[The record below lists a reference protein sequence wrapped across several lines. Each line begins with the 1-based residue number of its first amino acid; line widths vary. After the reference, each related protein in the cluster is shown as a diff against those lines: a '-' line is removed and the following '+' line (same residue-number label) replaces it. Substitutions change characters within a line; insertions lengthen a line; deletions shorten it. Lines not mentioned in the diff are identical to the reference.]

1 METRANH
8 LLIGAFVLSFVVGAF
23 GFVLWLA
30 KLDIDREFRAY
41 YIYFEGSVSGLT
53 QGSDVLYSGI
63 PVGSATEIVI
73 DPDDPG
79 RVRVA
84 VELASTTPI
93 REDSV
98 ATLEVKGIT
107 GVSLIQ
113 ISGGG
118 QDSPMLEALAGADRP
133 VIQSGPGTFAQLRE
147 GAPQLIAQLQMLTH
161 EAVDLLNEDNRQAVG
176 NILANTETISR
187 ELAGDAA
194 KLGRIL
200 DNVEVTSAELRQ
212 TAVSMNQLTAT
223 LEVRVAQLSDSADA
237 TLSVAR
243 GTMSGIDDV
252 VANDLRA
259 TLADARQTA
268 QSFSETGTQLSLLL
282 QENREPINDFT
293 AEGLY
298 EFSGMIADM
307 RVLMA
312 SLSRLSERLEADP
325 QQFFFGNANR
335 EFQAK

>member
-8 LLIGAFVLSFVVGAF
+8 LLIGIFVLIFVVAAF
-23 GFVLWLA
+23 SFVLWLA

-41 YIYFEGSVSGLT
+41 YIYFEGSVSGLS

-63 PVGSATEIVI
+63 PVGSVAEIVI
-73 DPDDPG
+73 DPNDPG

-113 ISGGG
+113 ISGGS
-118 QDSPMLEALAGADRP
+118 QDSPMLAAIPGADRP
-133 VIQSGPGTFAQLRE
+133 VIRSAPGTFAQLRE
-147 GAPQLIAQLQMLTH
+147 GAPQLITQLQMLAD
-161 EAVDLLNEDNRQAVG
+161 EAVALLNEDNRKAVG
-176 NILANTETISR
+176 GILANTETISR
-187 ELAGDAA
+187 ELAGNAD
-194 KLGRIL
+194 KFGRIL
-200 DNVEVTSAELRQ
+200 DNIEATSAELRE
-212 TAVSMNQLTAT
+212 TAVSMNQLAAT

-243 GTMSGIDDV
+243 GTMSGIDEV
-252 VANDLRA
+252 VTHDLRA

-268 QSFSETGTQLSLLL
+268 RSFSETGAELSQLVR
-282 QENREPINDFT
+282 ENRAPINDFT
-293 AEGLY
+293 ADGLY

-335 EFQAK
+335 EFEAE

>member
-8 LLIGAFVLSFVVGAF
+8 LLIGIFVLIFVVAAF
-23 GFVLWLA
+23 SFVLWLA

-41 YIYFEGSVSGLT
+41 YIYFEGSVSGLS

-63 PVGSATEIVI
+63 PVGSVAEIVI
-73 DPDDPG
+73 DPNDPG

-113 ISGGG
+113 ISGGS
-118 QDSPMLEALAGADRP
+118 QDSPMLAAIPGADRP
-133 VIQSGPGTFAQLRE
+133 VIRSAPGTFAQLRE
-147 GAPQLIAQLQMLTH
+147 GAPQLITQLQMLAD
-161 EAVDLLNEDNRQAVG
+161 EAVALLNEDNRKAVG
-176 NILANTETISR
+176 GILANTETISR
-187 ELAGDAA
+187 ELAGNAD
-194 KLGRIL
+194 KFGRIL
-200 DNVEVTSAELRQ
+200 DNIEATSAELRE
-212 TAVSMNQLTAT
+212 TAVSMNQLAAT

-243 GTMSGIDDV
+243 GTMSGIDEV
-252 VANDLRA
+252 VAHDLRA

-268 QSFSETGTQLSLLL
+268 RSFFETGAELSQLVR
-282 QENREPINDFT
+282 ENRAPINDFT

-325 QQFFFGNANR
+325 QQFFFSNANR
-335 EFQAK
+335 EFEAE